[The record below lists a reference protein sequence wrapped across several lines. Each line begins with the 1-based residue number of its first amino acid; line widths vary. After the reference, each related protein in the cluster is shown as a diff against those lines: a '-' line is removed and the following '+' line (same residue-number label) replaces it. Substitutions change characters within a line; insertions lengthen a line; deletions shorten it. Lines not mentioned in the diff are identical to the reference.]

1 MRSEGEGRLSGTPV
15 GRDAGGGGRTGAPPV
30 AREQGLSRWMGPGAD
45 KLCAQPW
52 SQTQRT
58 TFTTV
63 ASTFR
68 LPKIPFTD
76 WLSLIKRMSPVL
88 LARYRTHP
96 ATWGSVWKLCR
107 GDFPMGQLLF
117 ACILPILPV
126 PGSSGSGAPL
136 KCPSTVQAQRKEG
149 KLHPLPVLASLLPS
163 KHGERLPP
171 LSSSTFQCK
180 DLANFFYE

>member
-1 MRSEGEGRLSGTPV
+1 MRSEGEGRLSGTPA

-30 AREQGLSRWMGPGAD
+30 AREQGLCRWMGPGAD
-45 KLCAQPW
+45 KICAQPW

-126 PGSSGSGAPL
+126 LGSSGSGAPL
-136 KCPSTVQAQRKEG
+136 KCPSTVQAQRKGG